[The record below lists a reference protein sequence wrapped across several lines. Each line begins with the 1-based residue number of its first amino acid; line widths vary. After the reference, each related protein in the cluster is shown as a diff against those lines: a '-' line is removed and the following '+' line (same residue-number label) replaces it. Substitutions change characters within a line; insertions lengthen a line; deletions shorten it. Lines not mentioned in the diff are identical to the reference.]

1 MMHNINR
8 FVRIID
14 NVNMYIAK
22 VTGFLVIVIASVLF
36 FGVVMRYLFNQA
48 LTWEGD
54 VAWLLFVWYSVM
66 VGGYV
71 LRIDSH
77 VRVDVLYE
85 KLGSKGKAIIDVS
98 TFIIFLL
105 FICVMIWF
113 SVKKAWWSVTIF
125 ERSSYSTFHAP
136 IFPARICLALGS
148 ISLLLQGVAEFI
160 CNILIITGKKI
171 EGRVK

>member
-1 MMHNINR
+1 
-8 FVRIID
+8 
-14 NVNMYIAK
+14 MYIAK
-22 VTGFLVIVIASVLF
+22 FTGFLVIAIATVLI
-36 FGVVMRYLFNQA
+36 FGVVMRYVFNLA
-48 LTWEGD
+48 LSWEGD
-54 VAWLLFVWYSVM
+54 VAWLLFVWYSVL
-66 VGGYV
+66 VGAYV

-85 KLGSKGKAIIDVS
+85 KLGPKGKAIIDVS

-105 FICVMIWF
+105 FICVMVWF
-113 SVKKAWWSVTIF
+113 SAKKAWWSITIV

-148 ISLLLQGVAEFI
+148 ILLLLQGVAEFI
-160 CNILIITGKKI
+160 GNIMIIAGKKI